1 MAEQEIARIVFDL
14 REHHVFDRIKRQWRA
29 TALGVTAVVPADS
42 LGFPNFARASVI

>member
-42 LGFPNFARASVI
+42 LGFPDFARASVI